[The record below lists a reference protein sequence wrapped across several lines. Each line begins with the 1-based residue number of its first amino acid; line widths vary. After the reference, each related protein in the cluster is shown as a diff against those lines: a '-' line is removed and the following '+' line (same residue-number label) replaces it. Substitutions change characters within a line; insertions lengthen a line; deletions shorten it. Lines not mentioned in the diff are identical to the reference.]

1 MNRKRKV
8 HSPLLVNATEMA
20 RVHPTTFEAP
30 SKRQL
35 RGIRPKGIR
44 LKDLVKISN
53 HGERFWVE
61 IVERDGDLPV
71 RRFRLPLF
79 RPAGFFGI

>member
-1 MNRKRKV
+1 MNRKCKV

-20 RVHPTTFEAP
+20 RTHPTTFEAP

-35 RGIRPKGIR
+35 RGIRPK
-44 LKDLVKISN
+44 DLIKISN

-71 RRFRLPLF
+71 RRFRLALV
-79 RPAGFFGI
+79 RPAGLLGI